1 MRNFVNETN
10 DIAANIMEPLSEA
23 KSEAEGDSKSAEI
36 IKELIDT
43 SWGGSNDEQGKAVQL
58 LKGLAFSDDP
68 ASNKFMKKLD
78 AFTSGLKADEF

>member
-10 DIAANIMEPLSEA
+10 DLAANIMEPLSEGV
-23 KSEAEGDSKSAEI
+23 KVEAEGDSKSAEI

-58 LKGLAFSDDP
+58 LKAQELSFP
-68 ASNKFMKKLD
+68 LKLR
-78 AFTSGLKADEF
+78 AWELHES